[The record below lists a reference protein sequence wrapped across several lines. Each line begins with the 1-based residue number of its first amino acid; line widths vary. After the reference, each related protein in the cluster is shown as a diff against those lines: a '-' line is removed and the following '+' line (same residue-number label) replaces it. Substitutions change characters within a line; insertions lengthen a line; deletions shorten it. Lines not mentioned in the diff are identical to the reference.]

1 MHSDEPHQPSDT
13 QGDEPEATLAASADM
28 LPPSFPVPENRGGQP
43 TGRPTYDG
51 AQKAPRPAPR
61 RSPHP
66 ARASARAE
74 RPVEPSRSLGR
85 RVGRVTL
92 EFLAV
97 FGIAAI
103 IALGL
108 RAFVVQVYKIPSE
121 SMLDTLSVGSR
132 IAVNNVPGLG
142 KDIERGDVVVFRDT
156 EGWLEPVDET
166 NQNFLNTV
174 AGLFGFAP
182 QGSQQIVVKRVIGV
196 GGDTVTCCDEQGR
209 ISVNGIPIDETYLAA
224 GAVPSTAEFSVQ
236 IPEGTYWVMGDNRQD
251 SADSAY
257 HYENG
262 EAAFIPKS
270 SVIGRAQ
277 WVIWPLSEWSYLG
290 NRDVFDEVVAP
301 SDQPGQS

>member
-1 MHSDEPHQPSDT
+1 MHPDEAHQPSDP
-13 QGDEPEATLAASADM
+13 QGDEPEVTSAASADM
-28 LPPSFPVPENRGGQP
+28 LPPSFAVPDSRGGQP
-43 TGRPTYDG
+43 TGRPTYQG
-51 AQKAPRPAPR
+51 AQKTSRPPTR

-66 ARASARAE
+66 ARASERAARSE
-74 RPVEPSRSLGR
+74 GRNRSLGW
-85 RVGRVTL
+85 RVGRVAL

-142 KDIERGDVVVFRDT
+142 KDIERGDVVVFRDS

-236 IPEGTYWVMGDNRQD
+236 IPDGTYWVMGDNRQD

-262 EAAFIPKS
+262 DSAFIPEA

-277 WVIWPLSEWSYLG
+277 WVIWPLSDWSYLG
-290 NRDVFDEVVAP
+290 NRDVFSQVSAP
-301 SDQPGQS
+301 SDQTGQS